1 MTATITPYRSATQPG
16 KDSFWR
22 LLLAEWTKFRTL
34 RGWLVAVVAAIGLMI
49 LLPIAISGT
58 ANNPVEAC
66 NSQGCQAEGEV
77 IAIGPGDQAVTD
89 QFYFVHQ
96 PLASSGSITAL
107 VSAPRGIRESLHMPP
122 GFPTPPATQPWA
134 KAGLIIKAST
144 KPGSAYAAVLLTAG
158 HGVRMQ
164 YDFSHDQG
172 GPGGSTTP
180 LWLRLDRSG
189 DRVTSYDS
197 TDGKHWTVIGTA
209 TLAGLPA
216 TAQVGMF
223 VASPYYNE
231 ASAGSGGGDNSI
243 GGPTVAAASFSHIAL
258 TGGTASATWTGG
270 AVGTSAL
277 PACPPHVNCE
287 AKPQHVGGPQE
298 GFVHTGSSYR
308 VQGSGDIAPFTA
320 IVDPVQVCLY
330 GVLFGLI
337 ALLAVGALYL
347 TGEYRR
353 GMIRTSFTASPR
365 RGRVLAAKA
374 IVIGSVSFVAG
385 LIGTAITFPIVER
398 RLNKAGWVP
407 PVWHEWSLTSAIGLQ
422 VVIGTAALIAMTS
435 VLALAFG
442 AITRRSISAVAAVIG
457 LVIVPLI
464 LALVLPLTPA
474 RWLTTLTPAAA
485 FSLQRAMPRY
495 SQVTATCSPY
505 HGCFSLAPWTGFAV
519 MCAWTAAALGLALYL
534 VRRRDV

>member
-1 MTATITPYRSATQPG
+1 MTATITPYRSAIQPG
-16 KDSFWR
+16 KDNFWH

-34 RGWLVAVVAAIGLMI
+34 RGWLIAVVAAIGLMI

-66 NSQGCQAEGEV
+66 TSQGCQAEGEV

-96 PLASSGSITAL
+96 PLTSSGSITAL
-107 VSAPRGIRESLHMPP
+107 VSAPRGLSMATHLPP
-122 GFPTPPATQPWA
+122 GFPVPPATQPWA

-144 KPGSAYAAVLLTAG
+144 KPGSAYAAVMLTAG

-164 YDFSHDQG
+164 YDFSHDQA
-172 GPGGSTTP
+172 GPGGGPTP
-180 LWLRLDRSG
+180 LWLRLTRSG

-197 TDGKHWTVIGTA
+197 TDGTHWTMLGTA

-231 ASAGSGGGDNSI
+231 ASAGSGGDDSI
-243 GGPTVAAASFSHIAL
+243 GGPTVAAARFSHVAL
-258 TGGTASATWTGG
+258 TGGAAGATWTGA
-270 AVGTSAL
+270 AVGRTTL
-277 PACPPHVNCE
+277 PACPRNMNCE

-298 GFVHTGSSYR
+298 RFVRTGSSYR
-308 VQGSGDIAPFTA
+308 VQGSGDIAPFAA
-320 IVDPVQVCLY
+320 IVDPVQVSLY

-353 GMIRTSFTASPR
+353 AMIRTSFTASPR

-385 LIGTAITFPIVER
+385 LIGAAITFPIVER
-398 RLNKAGWVP
+398 RLNAAGWVP

-464 LALVLPLTPA
+464 LALVLPLGPA
-474 RWLTTLTPAAA
+474 KWLTSLTPAAA
-485 FSLQRAMPRY
+485 FGLQRAMPRY
-495 SQVTATCSPY
+495 TQVTATCSPY
-505 HGCFSLAPWTGFAV
+505 HGCFSLAPWAGFAV
-519 MCAWTAAALGLALYL
+519 MCAWTAAALGLALFL
-534 VRRRDV
+534 IRRRDA